1 MPVYNWLSDWGIAAG
16 WVIFL
21 MTIATKLIL
30 SPVMFK
36 QHKLSAMMKVEQ
48 SGLCL
53 LVFQNPVKLI
63 TLEVARTI
71 LLPELLVLIP
81 MVL

>member
-1 MPVYNWLSDWGIAAG
+1 VPVYNWLSDWGIAAG

-36 QHKLSAMMKVEQ
+36 QHKLSAMMKV
-48 SGLCL
+48 
-53 LVFQNPVKLI
+53 VKPEI
-63 TLEVARTI
+63 EEVTEKFKGQENANLEVISYQI
-71 LLPELLVLIP
+71 LFLQTF
-81 MVL
+81 